1 LPHGS
6 RRFAVNRSDRRD
18 YAPEAK
24 VLAVISHDW
33 TNDRWARGGWM
44 SEPPL
49 WVVDGI
55 LDSIATPHGRIIM
68 AGADIATVYPGWIT
82 GAINSGHVAA
92 QEAEQRPGVAV
103 G

>member
-1 LPHGS
+1 
-6 RRFAVNRSDRRD
+6 
-18 YAPEAK
+18 
-24 VLAVISHDW
+24 
-33 TNDRWARGGWM
+33 M
-44 SEPPL
+44 SEPTL

-92 QEAEQRPGVAV
+92 QEAEQRLGVAGISPSCSPTPV
-103 G
+103 GQLMHVEGLFSPDVAGRGRADLRAFS